1 MYRLFTIKA
10 QDLDH
15 NITLEV
21 VWRFNSQ
28 GEPITD
34 QDQERL
40 EAASVRIGGRP
51 VLDVTDPDYIP
62 AEHLRVLDV
71 IESDIIEEQI
81 LEVWMEWLGDWDFS
95 VFDNLMMA
103 RVGIQHEI
111 KPENQNVV
119 ADQRMVIPLA
129 PDQCE
134 IIEATVTIKEI
145 GGSGLDTGWEV
156 C

>member
-1 MYRLFTIKA
+1 MNRVFTIKM

-15 NITLEV
+15 HITMEV

-28 GEPITD
+28 GEPITN

-40 EAASVRIGGRP
+40 EAARSGPERE
-51 VLDVTDPDYIP
+51 PDKYPLI
-62 AEHLRVLDV
+62 EC
-71 IESDIIEEQI
+71 IESDIIKDQI

-111 KPENQNVV
+111 KPEDQNVV

-156 C
+156 V

>member
-1 MYRLFTIKA
+1 MHRLFTIKV

-15 NITLEV
+15 HITLEV

-34 QDQERL
+34 QDEQRL
-40 EAASVRIGGRP
+40 SAARTP
-51 VLDVTDPDYIP
+51 ECQT
-62 AEHLRVLDV
+62 EHSLIEC
-71 IESDIIEEQI
+71 IESDIIKEQI

-111 KPENQNVV
+111 KPEDQNVV
-119 ADQRMVIPLA
+119 ADHRMVIPLA
-129 PDQCE
+129 PEQCE

>member
-1 MYRLFTIKA
+1 MHRLFTIKM

-15 NITLEV
+15 YITIQV

-40 EAASVRIGGRP
+40 EAAKCGDETLLESF
-51 VLDVTDPDYIP
+51 DTDIVQEHI
-62 AEHLRVLDV
+62 AE
-71 IESDIIEEQI
+71 I
-81 LEVWMEWLGDWDFS
+81 WMEWLGSWSFS
-95 VFDNLMMA
+95 VFHDLM
-103 RVGIQHEI
+103 VGKIGIQHEI
-111 KPENQNVV
+111 
-119 ADQRMVIPLA
+119 MVDEIDRRDVPLA